1 MCRAALA
8 DLVTGA
14 RHRHRNWKFEVEVYG
29 QSFRSAGM
37 GVAAEGLVAMQVALA
52 SVLDA
57 GSTNQQQSQL
67 WTEVTEADLDSDSDQ
82 TESSAKRQRRV
93 LA

>member
-1 MCRAALA
+1 
-8 DLVTGA
+8 
-14 RHRHRNWKFEVEVYG
+14 
-29 QSFRSAGM
+29 M
-37 GVAAEGLVAMQVALA
+37 GVAAEGLVAMQAALA

-82 TESSAKRQRRV
+82 TESSDTDTSDY
-93 LA
+93 